1 MGVDGMDT
9 PLIFYNEL
17 KRIQFQQ
24 QNSYKTLTDQEL
36 YQHQNNDN
44 DSVHT
49 KSLTESIEFDDSEK
63 DSLGEQKDDCT
74 KSLNNINV
82 PLKRVLPRIKHR
94 HFKKNTNIQQKK
106 LETLQTDSISNN
118 RTIKTES
125 VVDIEEQEIE
135 KKRIENLLSI
145 QKNTPVEEE
154 IQSINSLT
162 EWIEDKEE
170 HNVTP
175 PSKKE
180 LKIYNLGNVY
190 LREVIIPFTIFAEI
204 DDFLRLPISG
214 NIIQQKALF
223 LEGDDQTQQSESHS
237 QFIHTELSYPE
248 PIQFRLARSTINE
261 IISFTTENE
270 MQHAKNQIYETIA
283 KPIHMPSQKKGKPEC
298 THNHIEV
305 RVPVVVGEYEME
317 INMSNQVF
325 FEQEVLDFKEI
336 SRNVE
341 LKNFEFIPVQYGKSL
356 GNGTCTVSKGKIAL
370 KGEFLQKIKYSANT
384 NHNENASQQKRKNN
398 RLHQRM
404 VLNLIVHLSQIQ
416 KIKATLCDE

>member
-1 MGVDGMDT
+1 MDT

-24 QNSYKTLTDQEL
+24 QNSYKTQTDQEL

-44 DSVHT
+44 DNENESVHT
-49 KSLTESIEFDDSEK
+49 KSLKESIEFDDSEK
-63 DSLGEQKDDCT
+63 DSLCEKKDDCE
-74 KSLNNINV
+74 KSLNNIKI
-82 PLKRVLPRIKHR
+82 PSKRILPKIKCR
-94 HFKKNTNIQQKK
+94 HFKKNTNNFKFQQRK
-106 LETLQTDSISNN
+106 LETLQANSISDN

-125 VVDIEEQEIE
+125 VADIEEQEIK
-135 KKRIENLLSI
+135 KKR
-145 QKNTPVEEE
+145 
-154 IQSINSLT
+154 
-162 EWIEDKEE
+162 IEDKEE

-175 PSKKE
+175 PSNFGNIYSKE
-180 LKIYNLGNVY
+180 N
-190 LREVIIPFTIFAEI
+190 IIPFTIFVDI
-204 DDFLRLPISG
+204 NDFLRRPIG
-214 NIIQQKALF
+214 GDIIQQSALF

-248 PIQFRLARSTINE
+248 PVKYRLVRSKINE

-270 MQHAKNQIYETIA
+270 MHHAEKRIYETVA
-283 KPIHMPSQKKGKPEC
+283 NSIHMPSQKKKGKPEC

-305 RVPVVVGEYEME
+305 RVPVVVGEYEIE

-325 FEQEVLDFKEI
+325 FEQEVLGFKEI

-341 LKNFEFIPVQYGKSL
+341 LINFKFTPVQYGKSL
-356 GNGTCTVSKGKIAL
+356 GNGTCTICKGKVAL
-370 KGEFLQKIKYSANT
+370 EGEILQRFKYSANT
-384 NHNENASQQKRKNN
+384 NHNKNAAQKQKKN

-416 KIKATLCDE
+416 KIKATLYDEE